1 MTEHIL
7 SMLGLA
13 LKAGRVEVG
22 EEPVGAA
29 ARAKKARVI
38 FVAQDAAPSSM
49 RRAQSFARTGSTL
62 CVTLP
67 ADKDALGRSLG
78 RSSVAMCAV
87 TDIGFAESL
96 VRKLAALDSK
106 TYQPAA
112 DTLAVKARRARE
124 RKEEQLRHEKN
135 LRQGRHRVHGG
146 KPPEPPHASPEPPA
160 PEHRPPA
167 PEHRRPPRREYPEGR
182 PDRVYKE
189 RSGRPPRDKRPAK
202 KEAPG
207 ARYENARPVKKGKG
221 SRKTTG
227 R

>member
-38 FVAQDAAPSSM
+38 FVAQDAAPSSV

-96 VRKLAALDSK
+96 VKKLAALDAA
-106 TYQPAA
+106 YQDAA
-112 DTLAVKARRARE
+112 DTLAVKAKRARE

-135 LRQGRHRVHGG
+135 LRQGKKRVHGEAAPQPEATTLT
-146 KPPEPPHASPEPPA
+146 PPTRPVEKRPSRPNSVKRRQERPKRRTEPPD
-160 PEHRPPA
+160 
-167 PEHRRPPRREYPEGR
+167 RRFAG
-182 PDRVYKE
+182 
-189 RSGRPPRDKRPAK
+189 SL
-202 KEAPG
+202 
-207 ARYENARPVKKGKG
+207 PVKKGKG
-221 SRKTTG
+221 SRKPSG
-227 R
+227 KGKQQ

>member
-38 FVAQDAAPSSM
+38 FVAQDAAPSSV

-67 ADKDALGRSLG
+67 AGKDTLGRSLG
-78 RSSVAMCAV
+78 RTSVAMCAV

-96 VRKLAALDSK
+96 VKKLAALDSE
-106 TYQPAA
+106 TYQGAA
-112 DTLAVKARRARE
+112 DTLAVKAKRARE

-135 LRQGRHRVHGG
+135 LRQGKKRVHAE
-146 KPPEPPHASPEPPA
+146 KPAEPEPAPPARPAAKRPSRPSSARRRAERPKRRMEPPD
-160 PEHRPPA
+160 
-167 PEHRRPPRREYPEGR
+167 RRFAG
-182 PDRVYKE
+182 
-189 RSGRPPRDKRPAK
+189 SL
-202 KEAPG
+202 
-207 ARYENARPVKKGKG
+207 PVKKGKG
-221 SRKTTG
+221 SRKPSG
-227 R
+227 KGKQQ

>member
-38 FVAQDAAPSSM
+38 FVAQDAAPSSV

-67 ADKDALGRSLG
+67 AGKDTLGSSLG
-78 RSSVAMCAV
+78 RTSVAMCAV

-96 VRKLAALDSK
+96 VKKLAALDSE
-106 TYQPAA
+106 TYQDAA
-112 DTLAVKARRARE
+112 DTLAVKAKRARE
-124 RKEEQLRHEKN
+124 RKEEQAQHEKN
-135 LRQGRHRVHGG
+135 LRQGKRRVHAA
-146 KPPEPPHASPEPPA
+146 KPPEEPAHPPEGRPEP
-160 PEHRPPA
+160 E
-167 PEHRRPPRREYPEGR
+167 RRPPRRADL

-189 RSGRPPRDKRPAK
+189 RSSRDAKSRRPQR

-207 ARYENARPVKKGKG
+207 QRYENALPVKKGKG
-221 SRKTTG
+221 SRKPSG
-227 R
+227 K

>member
-38 FVAQDAAPSSM
+38 FVAQDAAPSSV

-62 CVTLP
+62 CVALP
-67 ADKDALGRSLG
+67 AGKDTLGSSLG
-78 RSSVAMCAV
+78 RTSVAMCAV

-96 VRKLAALDSK
+96 VKKLAALDSE
-106 TYQPAA
+106 TYQDAA
-112 DTLAVKARRARE
+112 DTLAVKAKRARE

-135 LRQGRHRVHGG
+135 LRQGKKRVHGEAAPQLETPTATPARPVE
-146 KPPEPPHASPEPPA
+146 KRPSRPNSAKRRQERPKRRTEPPGQRFAGSL
-160 PEHRPPA
+160 
-167 PEHRRPPRREYPEGR
+167 
-182 PDRVYKE
+182 
-189 RSGRPPRDKRPAK
+189 
-202 KEAPG
+202 
-207 ARYENARPVKKGKG
+207 PVKKGKG
-221 SRKTTG
+221 SRKKTG
-227 R
+227 K

>member
-38 FVAQDAAPSSM
+38 FVAQDAAPSSV

-67 ADKDALGRSLG
+67 AGKDTLGRSLG
-78 RSSVAMCAV
+78 RTSVAMCAV

-96 VRKLAALDSK
+96 VKKLAALDSE
-106 TYQPAA
+106 TYQDAA
-112 DTLAVKARRARE
+112 DTLAIKAKRARE

-135 LRQGRHRVHGG
+135 LRQGKKRVHAE
-146 KPPEPPHASPEPPA
+146 KPAEPEPAPPARPAAKRPSRPSSVRRRAERPKRRTEPPD
-160 PEHRPPA
+160 
-167 PEHRRPPRREYPEGR
+167 RRFAG
-182 PDRVYKE
+182 
-189 RSGRPPRDKRPAK
+189 SL
-202 KEAPG
+202 
-207 ARYENARPVKKGKG
+207 PVKKGKG
-221 SRKTTG
+221 SRKPSG
-227 R
+227 KGKQQ

>member
-38 FVAQDAAPSSM
+38 FVAQDAAPSSV
-49 RRAQSFARTGSTL
+49 RRAQSFARAGSTL

-87 TDIGFAESL
+87 TDIGFAQSL
-96 VRKLAALDSK
+96 VQKLAALDSE
-106 TYQPAA
+106 TYQDAA
-112 DTLAVKARRARE
+112 DTLAVKAKRARE

-135 LRQGRHRVHGG
+135 LRQGKKRVHGEAAPQPETPAAT
-146 KPPEPPHASPEPPA
+146 PPARPMEKRPSRPNSAKRRQERPKRRTEPPDWRFAGSL
-160 PEHRPPA
+160 
-167 PEHRRPPRREYPEGR
+167 
-182 PDRVYKE
+182 
-189 RSGRPPRDKRPAK
+189 
-202 KEAPG
+202 
-207 ARYENARPVKKGKG
+207 PVKKGKG
-221 SRKTTG
+221 SRKKTG
-227 R
+227 K

>member
-38 FVAQDAAPSSM
+38 FVAQDAAPSSV

-96 VRKLAALDSK
+96 VKKLAALDGGA
-106 TYQPAA
+106 YQEAA

-124 RKEEQLRHEKN
+124 RKEERLQHEKN
-135 LRQGRHRVHGG
+135 LRQGKKRVHAE
-146 KPPEPPHASPEPPA
+146 KPAAPEPPA
-160 PEHRPPA
+160 PQAPARPA
-167 PEHRRPPRREYPEGR
+167 ANRWLDVSARRAAGEEGQRKPEEVRQINSSKRNLRGMPRGR
-182 PDRVYKE
+182 PITKMEVALF
-189 RSGRPPRDKRPAK
+189 G
-202 KEAPG
+202 
-207 ARYENARPVKKGKG
+207 
-221 SRKTTG
+221 
-227 R
+227 

>member
-38 FVAQDAAPSSM
+38 FVAQDAAPSSV

-62 CVTLP
+62 CVMLP

-96 VRKLAALDSK
+96 VKKLAALDSE
-106 TYQPAA
+106 TYQDAA
-112 DTLAVKARRARE
+112 DTLAVKAKRARE

-135 LRQGRHRVHGG
+135 LRQGKKRVHAE
-146 KPPEPPHASPEPPA
+146 KPAEPEPAPPARPAAKRPSRPSSARRRAERPKRRTEPPD
-160 PEHRPPA
+160 
-167 PEHRRPPRREYPEGR
+167 RRFAG
-182 PDRVYKE
+182 
-189 RSGRPPRDKRPAK
+189 SL
-202 KEAPG
+202 
-207 ARYENARPVKKGKG
+207 PVKKGKG
-221 SRKTTG
+221 SRKPSG
-227 R
+227 KGKQQ

>member
-38 FVAQDAAPSSM
+38 FVAQDAAPSSV

-87 TDIGFAESL
+87 TDIGFAQSL
-96 VRKLAALDSK
+96 VQKLAALDSE
-106 TYQPAA
+106 TYQDAA
-112 DTLAVKARRARE
+112 DTLAVKAKRARE

-135 LRQGRHRVHGG
+135 LRQGKKRVHAE
-146 KPPEPPHASPEPPA
+146 KLAEPEPAPPPARPAAKRPSRPNSAKRRQERPKRRTEPPDWRFA
-160 PEHRPPA
+160 
-167 PEHRRPPRREYPEGR
+167 G
-182 PDRVYKE
+182 
-189 RSGRPPRDKRPAK
+189 SL
-202 KEAPG
+202 
-207 ARYENARPVKKGKG
+207 PVKKGKG
-221 SRKTTG
+221 SRKKTDK
-227 R
+227 

>member
-38 FVAQDAAPSSM
+38 FVAQDAAPSSV

-67 ADKDALGRSLG
+67 AGKDTLGSSLG
-78 RSSVAMCAV
+78 RTSVAMCAV

-96 VRKLAALDSK
+96 VKKLAALDSE
-106 TYQPAA
+106 TYQDAA
-112 DTLAVKARRARE
+112 DTLAIKAKRARE

-135 LRQGRHRVHGG
+135 LRQGKKRVHAE
-146 KPPEPPHASPEPPA
+146 KPAEPEPAPPARPAAKRPSRPSSARRRAERPKRRTEPPDQRFA
-160 PEHRPPA
+160 
-167 PEHRRPPRREYPEGR
+167 G
-182 PDRVYKE
+182 
-189 RSGRPPRDKRPAK
+189 SL
-202 KEAPG
+202 
-207 ARYENARPVKKGKG
+207 PVKKGKG
-221 SRKTTG
+221 SRKKTG
-227 R
+227 K

>member
-29 ARAKKARVI
+29 ARTKKARVI
-38 FVAQDAAPSSM
+38 FVAQDAAPSSV

-67 ADKDALGRSLG
+67 AGKDTLGRSLG
-78 RSSVAMCAV
+78 RTSVAMCAV

-96 VRKLAALDSK
+96 VKKLAALDSE
-106 TYQPAA
+106 TYQGAA
-112 DTLAVKARRARE
+112 DTLAIKAKRARE

-135 LRQGRHRVHGG
+135 LRQGKKRVHAEAAPQPEAPTAPT
-146 KPPEPPHASPEPPA
+146 PPARPAEKRPSRPNSAKRRQERPKRRTEPPGQRFAGSL
-160 PEHRPPA
+160 
-167 PEHRRPPRREYPEGR
+167 
-182 PDRVYKE
+182 
-189 RSGRPPRDKRPAK
+189 
-202 KEAPG
+202 
-207 ARYENARPVKKGKG
+207 PVKKGKG
-221 SRKTTG
+221 SRKKTG
-227 R
+227 K

>member
-38 FVAQDAAPSSM
+38 FVAQDAAPSSV

-67 ADKDALGRSLG
+67 AGKDTLGRSLG

-87 TDIGFAESL
+87 TDIGFAQSL
-96 VRKLAALDSK
+96 VQKLAALDAA
-106 TYQPAA
+106 YQDAA

-135 LRQGRHRVHGG
+135 LRQGKKRVHAE
-146 KPPEPPHASPEPPA
+146 KPAEPEPAPPARPAAKRPSRPNSAKRRQERPKRRTEPPDQRFA
-160 PEHRPPA
+160 
-167 PEHRRPPRREYPEGR
+167 G
-182 PDRVYKE
+182 
-189 RSGRPPRDKRPAK
+189 SL
-202 KEAPG
+202 
-207 ARYENARPVKKGKG
+207 PVKKGKG
-221 SRKTTG
+221 SRKKTG
-227 R
+227 K

>member
-38 FVAQDAAPSSM
+38 FVAQDAAPSSV

-67 ADKDALGRSLG
+67 AGKDTLGSSLG
-78 RSSVAMCAV
+78 RTSVAMCAV

-96 VRKLAALDSK
+96 VKKLAALDSE
-106 TYQPAA
+106 TYQDAA
-112 DTLAVKARRARE
+112 DTLAVKAKRARE
-124 RKEEQLRHEKN
+124 RKEEQLRMRRTCGRARSASMARPRRSWRRR
-135 LRQGRHRVHGG
+135 RQ
-146 KPPEPPHASPEPPA
+146 
-160 PEHRPPA
+160 
-167 PEHRRPPRREYPEGR
+167 RRPPDRWRSVPRAPAAPSGGR
-182 PDRVYKE
+182 SV
-189 RSGRPPRDKRPAK
+189 PRDGRSRPASGSP
-202 KEAPG
+202 APC
-207 ARYENARPVKKGKG
+207 R
-221 SRKTTG
+221 
-227 R
+227 

>member
-38 FVAQDAAPSSM
+38 FVAQDAAPSSV
-49 RRAQSFARTGSTL
+49 RRAQSFARAGSTL

-96 VRKLAALDSK
+96 VKKRRWTAAPTRTPPIRWPSRPDGRGSGKRNGSSMRKTCGRAKSVSMPRSPRHRSLRHRRRLPDPRRSGHHG
-106 TYQPAA
+106 PAA
-112 DTLAVKARRARE
+112 PAGGRNGPSAGQRHPVNGSPARCR
-124 RKEEQLRHEKN
+124 
-135 LRQGRHRVHGG
+135 
-146 KPPEPPHASPEPPA
+146 
-160 PEHRPPA
+160 
-167 PEHRRPPRREYPEGR
+167 
-182 PDRVYKE
+182 
-189 RSGRPPRDKRPAK
+189 
-202 KEAPG
+202 
-207 ARYENARPVKKGKG
+207 
-221 SRKTTG
+221 
-227 R
+227 

>member
-38 FVAQDAAPSSM
+38 FVAQDAAPSSV

-67 ADKDALGRSLG
+67 AGKDTLGRSLG
-78 RSSVAMCAV
+78 RTSVAMCAV
-87 TDIGFAESL
+87 TDIGFAQSL
-96 VRKLAALDSK
+96 VQKLAVLDAA
-106 TYQPAA
+106 YQDAA

-135 LRQGRHRVHGG
+135 LRQGKKRVHAE
-146 KPPEPPHASPEPPA
+146 KPAEPETPAATPPVRPMEKRPSRPNSVKRRQERPKRRTEPPD
-160 PEHRPPA
+160 
-167 PEHRRPPRREYPEGR
+167 RRFAG
-182 PDRVYKE
+182 
-189 RSGRPPRDKRPAK
+189 SL
-202 KEAPG
+202 
-207 ARYENARPVKKGKG
+207 PVKKGKG
-221 SRKTTG
+221 SRKPSG
-227 R
+227 KGKQQ

>member
-38 FVAQDAAPSSM
+38 FVAQDAAPSSV

-67 ADKDALGRSLG
+67 AGKDTLGSSLG
-78 RSSVAMCAV
+78 RTSVAMCAV

-96 VRKLAALDSK
+96 VKKLAALDSE
-106 TYQPAA
+106 TYQDAA
-112 DTLAVKARRARE
+112 DTLAVKAKRARE

-135 LRQGRHRVHGG
+135 LRQGKKRVHGEAARQTDG
-146 KPPEPPHASPEPPA
+146 EASLASQQRQAAAGTSQETDGAARPAVRRLPAGEEGQGQPEKDRQVNSNK
-160 PEHRPPA
+160 RNF
-167 PEHRRPPRREYPEGR
+167 RGPPRGGPITKMEVALFG
-182 PDRVYKE
+182 
-189 RSGRPPRDKRPAK
+189 
-202 KEAPG
+202 
-207 ARYENARPVKKGKG
+207 
-221 SRKTTG
+221 
-227 R
+227 

>member
-38 FVAQDAAPSSM
+38 FVAQDAAPSSV

-87 TDIGFAESL
+87 TGLRPVAGAE
-96 VRKLAALDSK
+96 AGGAG
-106 TYQPAA
+106 
-112 DTLAVKARRARE
+112 RR
-124 RKEEQLRHEKN
+124 L
-135 LRQGRHRVHGG
+135 
-146 KPPEPPHASPEPPA
+146 
-160 PEHRPPA
+160 
-167 PEHRRPPRREYPEGR
+167 
-182 PDRVYKE
+182 
-189 RSGRPPRDKRPAK
+189 SGRRRH
-202 KEAPG
+202 PG
-207 ARYENARPVKKGKG
+207 C
-221 SRKTTG
+221 
-227 R
+227 

>member
-38 FVAQDAAPSSM
+38 FVAQYAAPSSV

-96 VRKLAALDSK
+96 VKKLAALDSE
-106 TYQPAA
+106 TYQDAA
-112 DTLAVKARRARE
+112 DTLAVKAKRARE

-135 LRQGRHRVHGG
+135 LRQGKKRVHAE
-146 KPPEPPHASPEPPA
+146 KPAEPEPAPPARPAAKRPSRPNSVKRRQERPKRRTEPPGQRFA
-160 PEHRPPA
+160 
-167 PEHRRPPRREYPEGR
+167 
-182 PDRVYKE
+182 D
-189 RSGRPPRDKRPAK
+189 SL
-202 KEAPG
+202 
-207 ARYENARPVKKGKG
+207 PVKKGKG
-221 SRKTTG
+221 SRKKTG
-227 R
+227 K

>member
-38 FVAQDAAPSSM
+38 FVAQDAAPSSV

-67 ADKDALGRSLG
+67 AGKDTLGSSLG
-78 RSSVAMCAV
+78 RTSVAMCAV
-87 TDIGFAESL
+87 TDIGLAESL
-96 VRKLAALDSK
+96 VKKLAALDSE
-106 TYQPAA
+106 TYQDAA
-112 DTLAVKARRARE
+112 DTLAVKAKRARE

-135 LRQGRHRVHGG
+135 LRQGKKRVHGEAA
-146 KPPEPPHASPEPPA
+146 PQPEAATPTPPA
-160 PEHRPPA
+160 RP
-167 PEHRRPPRREYPEGR
+167 
-182 PDRVYKE
+182 
-189 RSGRPPRDKRPAK
+189 RSRAGGS
-202 KEAPG
+202 G
-207 ARYENARPVKKGKG
+207 A
-221 SRKTTG
+221 
-227 R
+227 

>member
-38 FVAQDAAPSSM
+38 FVAQDAAPSSV

-67 ADKDALGRSLG
+67 AGKDTLGRSLG
-78 RSSVAMCAV
+78 RTSVAMCAV

-96 VRKLAALDSK
+96 VKKLAALDSE
-106 TYQPAA
+106 TYQGAT
-112 DTLAVKARRARE
+112 DTLAIKAKRARE

-135 LRQGRHRVHGG
+135 LRQGKKRVHAESAPQPEVPT
-146 KPPEPPHASPEPPA
+146 PPARPAEKRPSRPNSAKRRQERPKRRTEPPGQRFAGSL
-160 PEHRPPA
+160 
-167 PEHRRPPRREYPEGR
+167 
-182 PDRVYKE
+182 
-189 RSGRPPRDKRPAK
+189 
-202 KEAPG
+202 
-207 ARYENARPVKKGKG
+207 PVKKGKG
-221 SRKTTG
+221 SRKKTG
-227 R
+227 K